1 MDAVRLRRALP
12 TEAHAISDLA
22 YRSKAYWGYDQ
33 AFLDRVR
40 TQLTIRPERI
50 RDGHVVVA
58 ERGGVLLGFYQVG
71 GEPPDGELMDLF
83 IEPDVIGA
91 GLGRRLWE
99 HAVQRAR
106 ERGYRSLSLESDPN
120 AEPFYLHM
128 GASRIGE
135 REVSPGR
142 WLPVMLVSLEETP

>member
-1 MDAVRLRRALP
+1 MDDLKLRPASP
-12 TEAHAISDLA
+12 SEAEAISALA

-40 TQLTIRPERI
+40 NQLTVRSERI
-50 RDGHVVVA
+50 RDGHVIVA
-58 ERGGVLLGFYQVG
+58 ERGGELLGFYQLG

-83 IEPDVIGA
+83 IEPGAIGT

-99 HAVQRAR
+99 HAVQSAR

-128 GASRIGE
+128 GATRIGE

-142 WLPVMLVSLEETP
+142 RLPVMLISLQEAP